1 MINRVLIRV
10 KVVQMLYSYLLTRSE
25 FKIETAPESASRDKR
40 YAYTAYV
47 NLLLLILELSGYNVC
62 GPTHKSQ
69 VPALAKGTRL
79 ASTKMAHSLA
89 QDEEV
94 RTLIMRG
101 RNDIKLLDDV
111 AARLNKAI
119 LSSTAYKDFSKIKDP
134 EIKDEAQLWR
144 TIINTI
150 IVRDEQLTDILRQN
164 PDFTVKGFETGAKML
179 VNTLTGYSDTRTL
192 LSDAHR
198 DLVTSLDKAYELYH
212 SLLWLTVEL
221 TRLQERRIDTAKE
234 KYLATDDDLNPNTR
248 FIDNKFIAALA
259 SNQQFEEY
267 RNQNPITWADNHL
280 LLKSILDRIVASDIY
295 NAYMSGPDPDFAADC
310 ELWRQIMKNIILP
323 DEDLAE
329 SMESMSVYWND
340 DLSIMGTFV
349 IKTIKQFAR
358 DGESTRLLEKYKDQE
373 DEKFGPTLFG
383 LAVENHEEYRAI
395 IDRHIDAA
403 KWDTERIALMDIV
416 ILETALSEI
425 LNFPSVPLAVSVN
438 EYVEIANWY
447 STARSGAFVNGL
459 LASATSELR
468 ESGRLLKS

>member
-101 RNDIKLLDDV
+101 RSDIKLLDDV

-119 LSSTAYKDFSKIKDP
+119 LSSATYKDFSKIKDP

-259 SNQQFEEY
+259 SNQQLEEY
-267 RNQNPITWADNHL
+267 RNQNPISWADNHL

-295 NAYMSGPDPDFAADC
+295 NAYMSDPDPDFAADC

-358 DGESTRLLEKYKDQE
+358 DGESTRLLEKYKDKE

-425 LNFPSVPLAVSVN
+425 PNFPSVPLAVSVN

>member
-101 RNDIKLLDDV
+101 RSDIKLLDDV

-119 LSSTAYKDFSKIKDP
+119 LSSATYKDFSKIKDP

-259 SNQQFEEY
+259 SNQQLEEY
-267 RNQNPITWADNHL
+267 RNQNPISWADNHL

-295 NAYMSGPDPDFAADC
+295 NAYMSDPDPDFAADC

-358 DGESTRLLEKYKDQE
+358 DGESTRLLEKYKDKE

-403 KWDTERIALMDIV
+403 KWDIALMDIV

>member
-101 RNDIKLLDDV
+101 RSDIKLLDDV

-119 LSSTAYKDFSKIKDP
+119 LSSATYKDFSKIKDP

-259 SNQQFEEY
+259 SNQQLEEY
-267 RNQNPITWADNHL
+267 RNQNPISWADNHL

-295 NAYMSGPDPDFAADC
+295 NAYMSDPDPDFAADC

-358 DGESTRLLEKYKDQE
+358 DGESTRLLEKYKDKE